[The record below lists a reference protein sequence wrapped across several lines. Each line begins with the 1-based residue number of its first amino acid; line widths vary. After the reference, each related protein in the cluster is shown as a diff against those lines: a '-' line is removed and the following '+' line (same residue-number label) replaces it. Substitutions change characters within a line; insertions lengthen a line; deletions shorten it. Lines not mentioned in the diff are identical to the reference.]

1 MRRLARKHSLSSES
15 WDESSE
21 AVSPY
26 TSSLVIVGTRYPLV
40 ETRDREAP
48 HDMAQH
54 LTPLIPNCVVRW
66 LCGGGTALNQLMAFH
81 FTLSAT
87 SREVNG

>member
-1 MRRLARKHSLSSES
+1 M
-15 WDESSE
+15 
-21 AVSPY
+21 
-26 TSSLVIVGTRYPLV
+26 

-54 LTPLIPNCVVRW
+54 LAPSIPNCVVRW
-66 LCGGGTALNQLMAFH
+66 LCGGTALNQLMAFH